1 MPHVS
6 ESAASASLGVNG
18 LVALQSRVATGKVPW
33 IGPLFLVCGR
43 SLMWLTLQALLAL
56 AFLVLHR
63 HDPWRAAGQWWVVYC
78 TLGDLGCLIGL
89 RHFTRR
95 EGIRLRDLIGPIRMR
110 YARDLFF
117 GLGLLALSYP
127 LLLGGG
133 HLAGALVYGSMARI
147 PMELILQKHSLPLW
161 ATVYSLTVW
170 WPIQSLTEEMTYQG
184 YALPRLQ
191 ALSGHTW
198 VAVAITGFWFC
209 AQHCMFPFVADG
221 RYLAFHFLLFLPFLL
236 VWMLLYL
243 RIRRLA
249 PFVIGH
255 WPMDLGVAIMTMMR

>member
-1 MPHVS
+1 
-6 ESAASASLGVNG
+6 
-18 LVALQSRVATGKVPW
+18 
-33 IGPLFLVCGR
+33 
-43 SLMWLTLQALLAL
+43 
-56 AFLVLHR
+56 
-63 HDPWRAAGQWWVVYC
+63 
-78 TLGDLGCLIGL
+78 
-89 RHFTRR
+89 
-95 EGIRLRDLIGPIRMR
+95 
-110 YARDLFF
+110 
-117 GLGLLALSYP
+117 
-127 LLLGGG
+127 
-133 HLAGALVYGSMARI
+133 MARI